1 MGDPVFTYNVYECTS
16 YTWRSISSKDS
27 NLAMGASNAER
38 NSQDSVAPA
47 SELIFEC
54 RLVEWVIAVVVVSLI
69 CNFKKTFR
77 SKNRETI
84 GETSDWD

>member
-1 MGDPVFTYNVYECTS
+1 MGDPVFTYNFYECTS

-69 CNFKKTFR
+69 CNL
-77 SKNRETI
+77 KNM
-84 GETSDWD
+84 